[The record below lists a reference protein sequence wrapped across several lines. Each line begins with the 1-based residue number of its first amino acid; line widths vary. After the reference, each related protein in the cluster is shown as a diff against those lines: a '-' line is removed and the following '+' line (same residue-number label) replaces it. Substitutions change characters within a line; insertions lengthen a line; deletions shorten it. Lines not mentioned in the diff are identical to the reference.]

1 MTKLLG
7 AAASVLALSSAAFA
21 QDVPS
26 GEYKLD
32 PAHTTVIWSVA
43 HGPFSMY
50 RGSFDEIEGSL
61 TYDARRPARSELSVT
76 IDANSVDSP
85 EAVSHAGNAN
95 FQEDIAFKALG
106 AQEHP
111 EITFTTT
118 SLKKT
123 GDGEGTVTGDL
134 TLNGVTKP
142 VTMQVEL
149 RHAGEFMG
157 TPRLGV
163 TGETTID
170 RTEFGSTSWT
180 DFGVGKDV
188 TITIE
193 AEFSKAE

>member
-1 MTKLLG
+1 MTKFL
-7 AAASVLALSSAAFA
+7 AAAVSTIALSSAAFA

-32 PAHTTVIWSVA
+32 PTHTTVVWSVA

-50 RGSFDEIEGSL
+50 RGSFETIEGTL
-61 TYDARRPARSELSVT
+61 TYNSRRPARSELTVS

-95 FQEDIAFKALG
+95 FQEDIAKNALG
-106 AQEHP
+106 ADANPQ
-111 EITFTTT
+111 ITFTTT

-123 GDGEGTVTGDL
+123 GEGEGTVTGDL

-142 VTMQVEL
+142 VTMEVQL
-149 RHAGEFMG
+149 RGAGDFMG
-157 TPRLGV
+157 SPRIGF

-170 RTEFGSTSWT
+170 RTEFGSDAWT
-180 DFGVGKDV
+180 QFGVGKDV
-188 TITIE
+188 TITVE
-193 AEFSKAE
+193 AEFAQAQ

>member
-1 MTKLLG
+1 MIKLLASAAAG
-7 AAASVLALSSAAFA
+7 AAVLSAAAQA
-21 QDVPS
+21 QDVPA
-26 GEYKLD
+26 GTYNLD
-32 PAHTTVIWSVA
+32 PTHTTVVWSVA

-50 RGSFDEIEGSL
+50 RGTFDEIAGTLE
-61 TYDARRPARSELSVT
+61 YNARRPVRSELTVT

-95 FQEDIAFKALG
+95 FQEDIAKKALG
-106 AQEHP
+106 AEANP

-118 SLKKT
+118 SLKRT

-149 RHAGEFMG
+149 RGAGDFMG
-157 TPRLGV
+157 TPRIGI

-170 RTEFGSTSWT
+170 RTEFGS
-180 DFGVGKDV
+180 D
-188 TITIE
+188 
-193 AEFSKAE
+193 A